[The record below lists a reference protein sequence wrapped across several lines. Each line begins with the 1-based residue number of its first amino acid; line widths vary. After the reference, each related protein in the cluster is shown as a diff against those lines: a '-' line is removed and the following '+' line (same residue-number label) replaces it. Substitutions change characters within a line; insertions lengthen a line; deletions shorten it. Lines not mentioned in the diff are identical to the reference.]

1 MAGLCL
7 PRVARAGVELTTLQ
21 LSRVDGALMVEFL
34 AQVTLPRAVEDA
46 LQRGVPIYFATQAE
60 IATALADPT
69 TDIAKGVNGAANV
82 LTAQICKSTNQ
93 QPTAVCTAP
102 GVVAAAAKL
111 Q

>member
-1 MAGLCL
+1 MADTRQMYIDGQW
-7 PRVARAGVELTTLQ
+7 VDAA
-21 LSRVDGALMVEFL
+21 DGARF
-34 AQVTLPRAVEDA
+34 ED
-46 LQRGVPIYFATQAE
+46 
-60 IATALADPT
+60 
-69 TDIAKGVNGAANV
+69 GAANV